1 MSKLSRITV
10 FASSSSGDKPEYAQA
25 TQELGAA
32 MADRGITLV
41 YGANKDGLAGTL
53 VRAVKGAGGRAV
65 GVMPKFLVDQGK
77 AFNGL
82 DEFHIAR
89 DLHEHKA
96 LMAEL
101 GDGFIG
107 LPGGLGTLE
116 EFFEALT
123 WAQLG
128 IHHKPCGLLNTCGF
142 YDPLLIFMDQVRA
155 SRFIDQKTRE
165 LIITSE
171 KAEDLIDQLLN
182 FKS

>member
-1 MSKLSRITV
+1 MNKLSRITV
-10 FASSSSGDKPEYAQA
+10 FASSSFGDRSEYNQA
-25 TQELGAA
+25 AKDLGVV
-32 MADRGITLV
+32 MANQGITLV

-53 VRAVKGAGGRAV
+53 ARAVKDAGGRAV

-77 AFNGL
+77 AFDGL
-82 DEFHIAR
+82 DEFHVASG
-89 DLHEHKA
+89 LHEHKA

-123 WAQLG
+123 WAQLE
-128 IHHKPCGLLNTCGF
+128 IHHKPCGLLNICGF
-142 YDPLLIFMDQVRA
+142 YDALLSFMDQVHA

-165 LIITSE
+165 LIITSVDPQ
-171 KAEDLIDQLLN
+171 DLVDQLLK